1 VTARSRRRS
10 GTSPTAALAAM
21 AAGLAC
27 SLVLRRLPLPTRST
41 IFRPALRAGGPLVV
55 FLAAVVILAG

>member
-1 VTARSRRRS
+1 
-10 GTSPTAALAAM
+10 M